1 MTCVIFLDE
10 WHGSFYTALC
20 CFKCGFFT
28 CMYTLHFQPV
38 VKNVFVFCSI
48 EKHFLSA
55 IISLWIFLYLALLFF
70 YAFLLPRSSEI
81 EALKLTLHM

>member
-1 MTCVIFLDE
+1 MSGMVLFTQHCAV
-10 WHGSFYTALC
+10 SNVV
-20 CFKCGFFT
+20 FFT
-28 CMYTLHFQPV
+28 CVYTLHFQPM

-81 EALKLTLHM
+81 EA